1 MLMARKKDD
10 KKEAPKEHK
19 KPWQE
24 TYATMEEIER
34 FIDDRVALRYNVVTH
49 RTEYHLWSDEK
60 GVTQGFQSMRTK
72 HSRGYIV
79 IQRSGDE
86 IKARLQML
94 AGQFPIGQV
103 TGDG

>member
-1 MLMARKKDD
+1 MARKKED
-10 KKEAPKEHK
+10 KKEHK

-34 FIDDRVALRYNVVTH
+34 FVDDRVALR
-49 RTEYHLWSDEK
+49 
-60 GVTQGFQSMRTK
+60 
-72 HSRGYIV
+72 YIV

-94 AGQFPIGQV
+94 EGLFPIGQV

>member
-1 MLMARKKDD
+1 MARKKEDN
-10 KKEAPKEHK
+10 KEHK

-49 RTEYHLWSDEK
+49 RTEYHRWSDEK